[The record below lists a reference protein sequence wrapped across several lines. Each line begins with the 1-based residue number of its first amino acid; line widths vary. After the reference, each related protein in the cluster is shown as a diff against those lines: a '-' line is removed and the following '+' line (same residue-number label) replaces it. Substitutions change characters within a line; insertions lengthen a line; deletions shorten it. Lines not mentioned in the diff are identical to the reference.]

1 MESRARL
8 FGHPI
13 HQMLIPF
20 PVGLLITAA
29 IFDIIYLFTGNTN
42 WVASSFYIIIA
53 GLVGA
58 LIAAVFG
65 LIDFLAIPPGTRAKR
80 IGLMHG
86 LGNVGAVVLF
96 TISWVVRLTSN
107 PFDPGPLPIVLSII
121 GAGVILFTG
130 WLGGELVDRLGV
142 GVTEGAN
149 LNAPSSLS
157 HTTPQPGAAD

>member
-20 PVGLLITAA
+20 PVGLLTTAA
-29 IFDIIYLFTGNTN
+29 IFDVIYLLTRNPN
-42 WVASSFYIIIA
+42 WVASAFFIILA
-53 GLVGA
+53 GLVGGV
-58 LIAAVFG
+58 IAAVFG

-80 IGLMHG
+80 IGFMHG
-86 LGNVGAVVLF
+86 IGNLVAVALF
-96 TISWVVRLTSN
+96 AVSWLLRLPTPFN
-107 PFDPGPLPIVLSII
+107 PSALPLALSII
-121 GAGVILFTG
+121 GAGIIAVTG

-157 HTTPQPGAAD
+157 HTPPHPGAAD